1 MASCFSWY
9 TQLQGV
15 LTIVSFFHTLI
26 NNLPVFL
33 PSINICEIHHVLHRK
48 AYQDSCDTD
57 FKFFILNTILD
68 LKNQRLLAFFKRYFV
83 LKRRVLGGGGTVL
96 ATNGPRTAGW
106 GRTKPEASSKFSLGV
121 QEPRYLGRSPTL
133 VQAHQGTASFKAQ
146 QSYSTN
152 LCNLRIIKTGMDI

>member
-48 AYQDSCDTD
+48 AYKDSCDTD

-68 LKNQRLLAFFKRYFV
+68 LKNQRLLCTIKHFLKDTLFWKEESWGVGEGFSPQMALELRAAAGQSQKLLLSFPWGYRNPGTWAV
-83 LKRRVLGGGGTVL
+83 LRRLFRHIRGQLASKHSRVTV
-96 ATNGPRTAGW
+96 
-106 GRTKPEASSKFSLGV
+106 
-121 QEPRYLGRSPTL
+121 PTS
-133 VQAHQGTASFKAQ
+133 A
-146 QSYSTN
+146 
-152 LCNLRIIKTGMDI
+152 I